1 VFAHG
6 LRKVCAK
13 FALRTYVAGPITSIS
28 KLQIRPSISKIFDI
42 GYDLSIYSTSIS
54 KIKIFDI
61 GYLRS
66 SARYTKFELRYRI
79 NLSPISKQS
88 TSISNN
94 FDIWTR
100 YRRFNLRYRSFFD
113 IEGFLSTSISKQIL
127 RYRSISKPDSYYI
140 ILYQVI

>member
-1 VFAHG
+1 LRSVCTAFAQRLRIVGAAFAQCFRIVAQCFRRICECAKVFAHG

-42 GYDLSIYSTSIS
+42 WYDLSIYSTSIS
-54 KIKIFDI
+54 KIKIFNI

-79 NLSPISKQS
+79 NLSQISKQS

-94 FDIWTR
+94 FDI
-100 YRRFNLRYRSFFD
+100 
-113 IEGFLSTSISKQIL
+113 
-127 RYRSISKPDSYYI
+127 
-140 ILYQVI
+140 